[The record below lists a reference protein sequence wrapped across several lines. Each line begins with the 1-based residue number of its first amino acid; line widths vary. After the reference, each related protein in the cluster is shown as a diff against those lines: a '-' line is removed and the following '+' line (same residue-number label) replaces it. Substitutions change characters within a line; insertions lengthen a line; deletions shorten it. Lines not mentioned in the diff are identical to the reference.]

1 MMYYG
6 NIKTNDIA
14 NGEGVRTALFVSGC
28 RNRCKGCFNPETWS
42 FTYGKPFD
50 EAAESEILESLKP
63 KHIAGLTILGG
74 DPMEEEN
81 QRALLPLVQKVKE
94 RFPHKSIWLYTGY
107 ILERDL
113 LEGGRKNIEVTLGLL
128 KTVDVLVDG
137 PFEEEFKN
145 ISLAFRGSENQRII
159 KLKDFW
165 EAKMEIE

>member
-113 LEGGRKNIEVTLGLL
+113 LEGGVKNTEVTQLL
-128 KTVDVLVDG
+128 LEAIDVLVDG
-137 PFEEEFKN
+137 PFEENLKN

-159 KLKDFW
+159 DIKAFLKGD
-165 EAKMEIE
+165 K